1 MSHYSPAAR
10 CISGYIFSFQDSGQ
24 RSGMKVCVRL
34 PPRLLFSPFP
44 VENLFAPSCSTT
56 LPWKMIQSRR
66 YSVHNIDFFCCNKVV
81 KILLKQETPWQMFK
95 LSTSVHQ
102 AELND
107 LRATISNLLDPPPE
121 GSALINKLDFAM
133 STYLLSVYRLEYMR
147 SITLKYP
154 LYIVYFFV
162 RFCQIMKLWNISFL
176 VQDAAIQRSRQIPGH
191 VSILWRQSHPERQIW
206 WGLYIVHL
214 TFLSCCVINFLNFPF
229 FFLHS
234 QAWCSALFV
243 LAIRCLTS
251 SSRWWPRR

>member
-1 MSHYSPAAR
+1 
-10 CISGYIFSFQDSGQ
+10 
-24 RSGMKVCVRL
+24 
-34 PPRLLFSPFP
+34 
-44 VENLFAPSCSTT
+44 
-56 LPWKMIQSRR
+56 
-66 YSVHNIDFFCCNKVV
+66 
-81 KILLKQETPWQMFK
+81 MFK

-154 LYIVYFFV
+154 LTLFI
-162 RFCQIMKLWNISFL
+162 FCQILSDHETLSLSLF
-176 VQDAAIQRSRQIPGH
+176 QDAAIQRPWQVPGH

-206 WGLYIVHL
+206 WGLYTCSPNVSL
-214 TFLSCCVINFLNFPF
+214 MLCNSFSLFPLFLWYL
-229 FFLHS
+229 
-234 QAWCSALFV
+234 QAWCSALSV

-251 SSRWWPRR
+251 SSRWWLRRWVSLCLFYFKSLQCLVRFSLLYEWVSIKAYFSCF